1 LTSAIDEN
9 LKQNYAQKTEK
20 KSNRDPTKTQVWYKA
35 LSVILERKK
44 NMHKNGKNCYIRSDG
59 IDVHFVYYINTISR
73 FFRHVAPLRH
83 IIPIQS
89 QPVIEF

>member
-1 LTSAIDEN
+1 MLGHTIQWSKKN
-9 LKQNYAQKTEK
+9 KTQKTEK
-20 KSNRDPTKTQVWYKA
+20 KSNRDPTKTQVWYKV

-44 NMHKNGKNCYIRSDG
+44 N
-59 IDVHFVYYINTISR
+59 T
-73 FFRHVAPLRH
+73 LRH